1 MWITVCGL
9 EEEALFVFAK
19 VLEDAVVWTEVSENG
34 RIVQG

>member
-9 EEEALFVFAK
+9 EEALSVFGK

-34 RIVQG
+34 RIV